1 MKSKITKRSVD
12 AMKPGDVLAD
22 QEVKGFVARR
32 LASGVVTYGLRYRVA
47 GVQRWHALGLHGRI
61 TPDGARRLAKKRAGQ
76 VADGRDPGRERAA
89 ERAKAQVQSA
99 STVNALLDSFLDRH
113 VRKSLRSAYEV
124 ERALDL
130 YVRPRI
136 GERSIYDLRRRD
148 MAEMLDAIEDQN
160 GPIMADRTLAY
171 VRKAFN
177 WQAIRDDTFV
187 PPIVRG
193 MARTRSG
200 ERSRHRVW
208 WRMRFVMSGA
218 PLKAPR
224 CHNHFRATSGSSC
237 SLDSAEK
244 KSHVCDGRKS
254 RATSGQSQ
262 PRAEERAGQIPCR

>member
-1 MKSKITKRSVD
+1 MRSKITKRSVD

-22 QEVKGFVARR
+22 QEIKGFVARR

-89 ERAKAQVQSA
+89 ERAKAQVHSA

-124 ERALDL
+124 ERALTCMSAPH
-130 YVRPRI
+130 RR
-136 GERSIYDLRRRD
+136 RSIYDLRRRD
-148 MAEMLDAIEDQN
+148 MAQMFDAIEDQN
-160 GPIMADRTLAY
+160 GSIMADRTLAY

-187 PPIVRG
+187 PPMVRG
-193 MARTRSG
+193 MARTRAG
-200 ERSRHRVW
+200 ERSRHRVLVEDEIRDVW
-208 WRMRFVMSGA
+208 NA
-218 PLKAPR
+218 LE
-224 CHNHFRATSGSSC
+224 RAKVPQPFPNYVRVLLLTGQRREEVE
-237 SLDSAEK
+237 LT
-244 KSHVCDGRKS
+244 DGRKS
-254 RATSGQSQ
+254 TATSGQSQ
-262 PRAEERAGQIPCR
+262 PLAGGKAEQIPCR